1 MTNIVQRSPTLVDKM
16 SPQSRLNKFL
26 ASRPEIISMK
36 DNLVDGTVVAELPFA
51 AVGVIANDGWLAATL
66 GPCRLMTFR
75 FL

>member
-1 MTNIVQRSPTLVDKM
+1 
-16 SPQSRLNKFL
+16 LNKFL